1 MAFDAMKEQVPNL
14 PDSPGVYRFYSAE
27 GILIYVGKAKSLKK
41 RVGSYFNKQSQ
52 YNRKTERLVSEIR
65 KIEYTIAESE
75 FDALLLENNFIKQNQ
90 PKYNIL
96 LKDDKTF
103 PYLCILKERFP
114 RIISTRKYIPKQG
127 EYFGPYASVVS
138 MNSVLDLV
146 RQLYSIRTCSL
157 LLSQENIAQKKFK
170 VCLEFHI
177 GNCKGPCEGL
187 ISEEAYTADIAGAR
201 NILKGD
207 LTLVED
213 YFTDHMKEASAA
225 LEFEKAAHYKH
236 KLDLLEKFHS
246 KSLVVNRKLTDID
259 VITIT
264 STEEEAYINYL
275 QIKEGSIIFSKNLE
289 VKKRLDETDEDI
301 ISTAAQELR
310 TEFRSTNPT
319 IFSNIPL
326 SFKAEEL
333 ENIIPQIGDKKK
345 LVSMSLKNAL
355 YIRSRKEIEKAER
368 VEKKNKVL
376 TILQKDLRLITFPNI
391 IECFDN
397 SNLGGSNPVAS
408 MVRFVDGKPD
418 KSGYRHFNIKTVV
431 GPDDFASMKEIVS
444 RRYKR
449 IMEEEGTY
457 PDLIIVDGG
466 KGQLSHACEAMKEL
480 GLYGKIPMIGI
491 AKRLEEIY
499 YPEDSLPLYI
509 NKKSPGLM
517 LIQRI
522 RDEAHRFAITFHRLK
537 RSNNTFVT
545 ELESIAGVG
554 KKTADKLL
562 AKFKSWKKITET
574 PEEEL
579 ATIAGKKAA
588 RRIVEHIKEN
598 VTPLNAENPVEQSG
612 EANAPQAT

>member
-1 MAFDAMKEQVPNL
+1 MAPDAMKDEVSNL
-14 PDSPGVYRFYSAE
+14 PDSPGVYRFYNSE
-27 GILIYVGKAKSLKK
+27 NVLIYVGKAKSLKK

-103 PYLCILKERFP
+103 PYLCILKEKFP

-157 LLSQENIAQKKFK
+157 LLSDENIQQNKFK

-187 ISEEAYTADIAGAR
+187 QSEAAYLHDISLAR
-201 NILKGD
+201 NILKGN
-207 LTLVED
+207 LSIVED
-213 YFTDHMKEASAA
+213 YFTDRMKEAADSM
-225 LEFEKAAHYKH
+225 EFEKAGIFKH
-236 KLDLLEKFHS
+236 KVEMLEKFHS
-246 KSLVVNRKLTDID
+246 KSLVVNRNLTDID
-259 VITIT
+259 VISIT
-264 STEEEAYINYL
+264 STDDEAFINYM

-289 VKKRLDETDEDI
+289 VRKRLEEPDEEI
-301 ISTAAQELR
+301 ISLAAQELR
-310 TEFRSTNPT
+310 TEFRSTNST

-326 SFKAEEL
+326 IVKSDDL
-333 ENIIPQIGDKKK
+333 ENIIPQIGDKRK
-345 LVSMSLKNAL
+345 LVAMSLKNAL
-355 YIRSRKEIEKAER
+355 YSKSRREVEKQDR
-368 VEKKNKVL
+368 KEKKNKIL
-376 TILQKDLRLITFPNI
+376 GILQKDLRLNTWPNI

-397 SNLGGSNPVAS
+397 SNLQGTNPVAS

-431 GPDDFASMKEIVS
+431 GADDFASMKEIVG

-449 IMEEEGTY
+449 IMEEEKEY

-491 AKRLEEIY
+491 AKKLEEIY
-499 YPEDSLPLYI
+499 YPEDSIPLYI

-517 LIQRI
+517 LIQKI
-522 RDEAHRFAITFHRLK
+522 RDEAHRFAITFHRQK
-537 RSNNTFVT
+537 RSNSTFVT
-545 ELESIAGVG
+545 ELENVEGIG

-562 AKFKSWKKITET
+562 AHFKSWKKIVQASEDELRELVGPKVTEKI
-574 PEEEL
+574 L
-579 ATIAGKKAA
+579 AHAESIQTSSPSD
-588 RRIVEHIKEN
+588 
-598 VTPLNAENPVEQSG
+598 TDNA
-612 EANAPQAT
+612 